1 MKQHKALHS
10 CINLYFALD
19 VTRQKQYS
27 NEASWHLTI
36 HDSAKL
42 KQFKQL
48 LTNWLKSDMRK
59 TGSNLCF
66 LEARCLQGF
75 TKQ

>member
-1 MKQHKALHS
+1 MKQQKALHS
-10 CINLYFALD
+10 CIKLYFALD

-36 HDSAKL
+36 HDNAEL

-48 LTNWLKSDMRK
+48 LTNWLKSNTRK
-59 TGSNLCF
+59 TGSNLSF
-66 LEARCLQGF
+66 SEVHCLQAF